1 MMPPSVTNSM
11 LDPFGPVE
19 DWSSLLSSRI
29 AKIFASDSTGTKVAL
44 PVNMLHGIYYAMK
57 RLEALFIEVQHSIVN
72 ISNFMKH
79 L

>member
-57 RLEALFIEVQHSIVN
+57 RLEALFIEVQYSIVN